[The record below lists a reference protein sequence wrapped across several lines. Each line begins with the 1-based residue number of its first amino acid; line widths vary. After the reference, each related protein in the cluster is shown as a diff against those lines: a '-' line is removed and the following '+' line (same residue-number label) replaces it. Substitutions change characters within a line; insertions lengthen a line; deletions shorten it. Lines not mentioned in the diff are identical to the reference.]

1 MEIVE
6 LRQKLETAR
15 NTFEYRLEKVLF
27 EVAEQTCK
35 LIEIQGVTRSELA
48 QRLAVTPAYITKLL
62 NGNPNLTIK
71 SLLKLSDVLGQ
82 RLDIHF
88 APKLEVAQSTT
99 TSYAAGLSRR
109 PFLEYIA
116 AAGPTHL
123 ATRVSGVITS
133 DLTSGL
139 SRRPFLEYTAAAG
152 PTHLATRVSGVI
164 TSDLAPGHSPTPGQG
179 CAVTG
184 TPTHLATQQPSEVT
198 TNNDLALA
206 A

>member
-1 MEIVE
+1 MEIAE

-35 LIEIQGVTRSELA
+35 LIESQGVTRSELA

-82 RLDIHF
+82 RLDIRF

-99 TSYAAGLSRR
+99 TFYAAGLSR
-109 PFLEYIA
+109 
-116 AAGPTHL
+116 H
-123 ATRVSGVITS
+123 
-133 DLTSGL
+133 
-139 SRRPFLEYTAAAG
+139 PFLEYTAAAG
-152 PTHLATRVSGVI
+152 PTHLVANLSSEI
-164 TSDLAPGHSPTPGQG
+164 KIDLASALNLPPVQG
-179 CAVTG
+179 YTVTG
-184 TPTHLATQQPSEVT
+184 TPTHVAAERPSEAN
-198 TNNDLALA
+198 NNDLAIA

>member
-1 MEIVE
+1 MEIAE

-35 LIEIQGVTRSELA
+35 LIESQGVTRSELA

-82 RLDIHF
+82 RLDIRF

-99 TSYAAGLSRR
+99 TFYAAGLSR
-109 PFLEYIA
+109 
-116 AAGPTHL
+116 H
-123 ATRVSGVITS
+123 
-133 DLTSGL
+133 
-139 SRRPFLEYTAAAG
+139 PFLEYTAAAG
-152 PTHLATRVSGVI
+152 PTHLATRVSGAI
-164 TSDLAPGHSPTPGQG
+164 TSDLTSGLSRHSLLEYAVPGAPTHLVANLSSEIKIDLASALNLPPVQG
-179 CAVTG
+179 YTVTG
-184 TPTHLATQQPSEVT
+184 TPTHVAAERPSEAN
-198 TNNDLALA
+198 NNDLAIA

>member
-1 MEIVE
+1 MEIAE

-35 LIEIQGVTRSELA
+35 LIESQGVTRSELA

-82 RLDIHF
+82 TLDIRF

-99 TSYAAGLSRR
+99 TSYAAGLSRAS
-109 PFLEYIA
+109 FLEYTAVA
-116 AAGPTHL
+116 APTHL

-133 DLTSGL
+133 N
-139 SRRPFLEYTAAAG
+139 
-152 PTHLATRVSGVI
+152 
-164 TSDLAPGHSPTPGQG
+164 LAPGFSPTLGQG

-184 TPTHLATQQPSEVT
+184 IPTHLATEQPSEVT
-198 TNNDLALA
+198 KNNELALA